1 VGLEDAAVLD
11 PETQMVAHLRQWIAE
26 RWGVTVKSVEFDSTN
41 NREAVAWY
49 DPDAVYIPKERIEK
63 RLAMR

>member
-1 VGLEDAAVLD
+1 
-11 PETQMVAHLRQWIAE
+11 MVAHLRQWIAE

-49 DPDAVYIPKERIEK
+49 DPDAVYIPKEQSRSGWQCAERETD
-63 RLAMR
+63 RLRA